1 MVKSM
6 GVLKKHKY
14 ILIIALILVV
24 VAGTNFSYQ
33 RTLMVTNCTLT
44 TSNVTDSIRIVQL
57 TDLHN
62 AEFGVNNAELIAKCE
77 EQNPDIILMTGD
89 LINMNK
95 PDTDVATD
103 LIAELK
109 RVAPVYV
116 SLGNHETAN
125 TQNFGTD
132 CSAIFE
138 EAGATVL
145 EQEYVDL
152 DINNQHIR
160 LGGIA
165 GYCVPAKHLKTNEA
179 DPEECAFIAE
189 FQDTDRY
196 TILMCHM
203 PVCWI
208 ENEGLDEWD
217 VDCVFSGHAH
227 GGQIIL
233 PFVGGLYAPD
243 MGLFPGEL
251 QGVFNSKDNTK
262 HLILS
267 RGLGSGDWIPRINN
281 RPEIVTVDIQPQ

>member
-1 MVKSM
+1 MRNMKIIINKKVKL
-6 GVLKKHKY
+6 GILF
-14 ILIIALILVV
+14 ILIVV
-24 VAGTNFSYQ
+24 VLLFVNHHQEALSLTSH
-33 RTLMVTNCTLT
+33 TL
-44 TSNVTDSIRIVQL
+44 DSSKIQEPVRVLQL

-62 AEFGVNNAELIAKCE
+62 AEFGVDNTRLIAKCE

-89 LINMNK
+89 LINMNE
-95 PDTDVATD
+95 PDTDVAAS
-103 LIAELK
+103 LISALTEI
-109 RVAPVYV
+109 APVYV
-116 SLGNHETAN
+116 SIGNHEIEHE
-125 TQNFGTD
+125 QNFGTD
-132 CSAIFE
+132 YRAIYE

-145 EQEYVDL
+145 EQEYVNL
-152 DINNQHIR
+152 TINNQPVR

-179 DPEECAFIAE
+179 DPEECAFLAD

-267 RGLGSGDWIPRINN
+267 RGLGSGTWIPRINN
-281 RPEIVTVDIQPQ
+281 RPEIVTVEIKPQ